1 MSHSYTF
8 IEVSIL
14 YSFYNISPLGHS
26 PEELDPFIV
35 MAKLHAVKTFNT
47 ES

>member
-1 MSHSYTF
+1 MSHSYTL
-8 IEVSIL
+8 IELSIL
-14 YSFYNISPLGHS
+14 YSIYNISLLGHS
-26 PEELDPFIV
+26 PEELDPFII